1 MLHRRADAFLRVLA
15 LAAICASHIRRRQ
28 PSTISDGPQSRS
40 AVAPPLVHTNHTTTL
55 QCHFTAAERAQ
66 RHRNWITRAPRDKT
80 PSTPLP
86 NICLYTYNICNVRD
100 TLTIDKMAHH
110 AFARQAREAHTHR
123 DYIFTRTPIVY
134 IDKCA
139 YAREKWSSTKQRW
152 TWCGNHGRRRRH
164 GSYRW
169 CNDRSRF
176 VHIYYT
182 HAHNKCI
189 PQDAYARRRNLA
201 RGVSGR
207 GCDWEHRRVAL
218 GDAKATYRQHIQFR
232 PHYDD
237 QEDAWRH

>member
-1 MLHRRADAFLRVLA
+1 MLHRRGDAFLRVLA

-123 DYIFTRTPIVY
+123 EITYSHAHPSYILINAHT
-134 IDKCA
+134 
-139 YAREKWSSTKQRW
+139 REKS
-152 TWCGNHGRRRRH
+152 G
-164 GSYRW
+164 
-169 CNDRSRF
+169 
-176 VHIYYT
+176 
-182 HAHNKCI
+182 
-189 PQDAYARRRNLA
+189 ARRNNGGHGAVIMVVVVVMEAIGDAMTGRVLCTYTIHMHTINA
-201 RGVSGR
+201 YPKMHMRGDGISRGV
-207 GCDWEHRRVAL
+207 
-218 GDAKATYRQHIQFR
+218 
-232 PHYDD
+232 
-237 QEDAWRH
+237 